1 MNKIITIKNKLIFG
15 FVSIILLSMI
25 LHLVP
30 LEKNSIHFYLYSSAF
45 ISVSIVLAY
54 LIIHSILKPIK
65 NLNKIINEIES
76 MSDLSHRIEINS
88 NDEIGN
94 TALAFNN
101 MLDKF
106 QAFVQQVNSSSAQL
120 TAAAE
125 QVSSIANQS
134 SAQVMNQLTETDQVA
149 TAMNQ
154 MAATVQEVA
163 RNATDAATAAANADS
178 EAISGRDV
186 VQHATTTIKELA
198 NDVDNAAVVI
208 RELDEHSDSI
218 GAVLDVIR
226 GIAEQTNLLALNA
239 AIEAARAG
247 EQGRG
252 FAVVADEVRTLA
264 NRTQESTQEI
274 NSMIEKLQSGAKSA
288 VQAMEKGRIK
298 AQEGAQQAGEAVSS
312 LQAITTAVSIIN
324 DMNTQIASAAEEQN
338 AVTEE
343 MNRNITNI
351 SQISALTSEGAAQT
365 EQASNELARLSGD
378 LHQLVAQFKI

>member
-1 MNKIITIKNKLIFG
+1 MTIRNKLIFG
-15 FVSIILLSMI
+15 FVSIVLLSGS
-25 LHLVP
+25 LQLAP
-30 LEKNSIHFYLYSSAF
+30 FESNSINFYLFGCALVV
-45 ISVSIVLAY
+45 VSMIIAY
-54 LIIHSILKPIK
+54 VIIKSILNPIR
-65 NLNKIINEIES
+65 NLNNIIIEIES
-76 MSDLSHRIEINS
+76 RSDLSHRIEIKN
-88 NDEIGN
+88 NDEI
-94 TALAFNN
+94 AKMAHAFNN

-134 SAQVMNQLTETDQVA
+134 TAQVQSQLTETDQVA
-149 TAMNQ
+149 TAMNE

-163 RNATDAATAAANADS
+163 RNATDAATAATNADS
-178 EAISGRDV
+178 EATSGRDV
-186 VQHATTTIKELA
+186 VQHATTTIKQLA
-198 NDVDNAAVVI
+198 IDVDNAAVVI

-264 NRTQESTQEI
+264 SRTQESTEEI
-274 NSMIEKLQSGAKSA
+274 NAMIEKLQSGAKSA
-288 VQAMEKGRIK
+288 VHAMEKGRLK
-298 AQEGAQQAGEAVSS
+298 AQEGAQQAGEAVTS
-312 LQAITTAVSIIN
+312 LQAITSAVSIIN
-324 DMNTQIASAAEEQN
+324 DMNTQIAGAAVQQN

-351 SQISALTSEGAAQT
+351 SQISLQTSEGAANT